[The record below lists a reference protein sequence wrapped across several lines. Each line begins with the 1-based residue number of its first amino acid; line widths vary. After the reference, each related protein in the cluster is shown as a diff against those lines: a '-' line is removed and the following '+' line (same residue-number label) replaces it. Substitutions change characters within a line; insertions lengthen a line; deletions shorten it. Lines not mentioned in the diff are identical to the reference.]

1 MDIAKWEFPNI
12 EDPNHHLQPQIDE
25 QDQSATTVQSR
36 KGHRLD
42 DQDLIL

>member
-1 MDIAKWEFPNI
+1 MDTAKWEFPNI

-25 QDQSATTVQSR
+25 QDQSTTTVQSR

-42 DQDLIL
+42 DQDLLL